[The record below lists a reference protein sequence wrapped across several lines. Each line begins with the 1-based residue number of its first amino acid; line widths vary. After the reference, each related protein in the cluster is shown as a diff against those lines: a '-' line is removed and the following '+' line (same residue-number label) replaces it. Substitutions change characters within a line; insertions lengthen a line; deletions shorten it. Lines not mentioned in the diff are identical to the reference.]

1 MRGALVASLIVALF
15 VLVGCDA
22 GDVAKNATGFHTT
35 SFKSI
40 YAPKLYCDE
49 VKDEVGPPDLEA
61 EVAYRVVC
69 LKNRQFG
76 RNLLKAC
83 RQAPASVQKQYWSY
97 NPASDEAGY
106 ITCDYLEQL
115 GY

>member
-1 MRGALVASLIVALF
+1 MKTVVALACIGALVLS
-15 VLVGCDA
+15 GCDA
-22 GDVAKNATGFHTT
+22 GDVAEKATGIHTT
-35 SFKSI
+35 SIKSI
-40 YAPKLYCDE
+40 YAPKVYCDE
-49 VKDEVGPPDLEA
+49 VKGEVGPPDLNS

-83 RQAPASVQKQYWSY
+83 RQNPASVRKQYWAYDPS
-97 NPASDEAGY
+97 AEKAGY
-106 ITCDYLEQL
+106 ITCDYLRRL